1 MEPFFAL
8 MMFLFILFVIVIIMR
23 LVGAWMLRIN
33 EVIDNQ
39 KELINAV
46 DRLNSNLGNYF
57 EKSDKENTNDFKTMS
72 LRQLKI
78 KLNSKV
84 ISQEQYD
91 KACDQIKN
99 L

>member
-1 MEPFFAL
+1 
-8 MMFLFILFVIVIIMR
+8 MR

-57 EKSDKENTNDFKTMS
+57 EKSDKENANDFKTMS